1 MNTIKSKT
9 MATWMALLGG
19 CLGLHRFY
27 LYGFGDRWGWLHP
40 LPSLVGWLGV
50 SRMRDLGQ
58 DDQLAWLL
66 IPFLGFMI
74 AGTMLTAIVYG
85 LTPDEKWNSR
95 HNPGKEEVPA
105 SGWGAVLSVV
115 LALMMGSTALMAT
128 IAFSAQRYFEY
139 QTLEQSEH

>member
-9 MATWMALLGG
+9 MATWIALLGG

-40 LPSLVGWLGV
+40 WPSLVGWIGV

-58 DDQLAWLL
+58 DDRLAWVL

-74 AGTMLTAIVYG
+74 AGAMLTAILYG
-85 LTPDEKWNSR
+85 LTPDEKWNNR
-95 HNPGKEEVPA
+95 HNRGKEAPA
-105 SGWGAVLSVV
+105 SGWVAVVGVV
-115 LALMMGSTALMAT
+115 VALMLGSTALMAT
-128 IAFSAQRYFEY
+128 IAFSAQHYFEY
-139 QTLEQSEH
+139 QVLIRSES